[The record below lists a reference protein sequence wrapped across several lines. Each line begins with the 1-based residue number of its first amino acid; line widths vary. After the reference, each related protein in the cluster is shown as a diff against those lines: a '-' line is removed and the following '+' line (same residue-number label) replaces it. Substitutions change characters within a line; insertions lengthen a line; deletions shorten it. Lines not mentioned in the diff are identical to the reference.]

1 MKVIPTKELI
11 VLLEHCD
18 RETLNSRQME
28 NIYKRY
34 GDDYY
39 IDEVS
44 REYELCKENPERK
57 EFLRGLS

>member
-1 MKVIPTKELI
+1 MKELI
-11 VLLEHCD
+11 ILLEHCD
-18 RETLNSRQME
+18 KETLNSRQME

-44 REYELCKENPERK
+44 GEYELCKENSERK
-57 EFLRGLS
+57 EFLRGMS